1 MAVGDETIIKSIGN
15 STTTPRDLVNELD
28 AKIVFYMLAE
38 SVAERMRDHGFL
50 AKTVQISVRD
60 NGLFWYQKQMK
71 LNEPTCLA
79 SELCETAMELLRM
92 SYRWQNP
99 LRSIGIRGC
108 DLIQATTPKQL
119 KLFEDEAEREK
130 LEQLER
136 TVDDIRRRFGHYA
149 IYRAVVEFDPTL
161 KHINPK
167 EDHTIHPI
175 GYFKAM

>member
-1 MAVGDETIIKSIGN
+1 MTD
-15 STTTPRDLVNELD
+15 
-28 AKIVFYMLAE
+28 
-38 SVAERMRDHGFL
+38 
-50 AKTVQISVRD
+50 
-60 NGLFWYQKQMK
+60 
-71 LNEPTCLA
+71 CLA
-79 SELCETAMELLRM
+79 SELCGYRNELLRM
-92 SYRWQNP
+92 SYRCITAAQQRHG
-99 LRSIGIRGC
+99 LR
-108 DLIQATTPKQL
+108 LIPQDAQTAQT
-119 KLFEDEAEREK
+119 FRRRRAREK

>member
-1 MAVGDETIIKSIGN
+1 
-15 STTTPRDLVNELD
+15 
-28 AKIVFYMLAE
+28 
-38 SVAERMRDHGFL
+38 
-50 AKTVQISVRD
+50 
-60 NGLFWYQKQMK
+60 
-71 LNEPTCLA
+71 
-79 SELCETAMELLRM
+79 M

-108 DLIQATTPKQL
+108 DLIPATTPKQL

-130 LEQLER
+130 LELLER
-136 TVDDIRRRFGHYA
+136 AVDDIRRRFGHYA

-175 GYFKAM
+175 GYFKAI